1 MSIDTSAEANK
12 ALVRR
17 WFEETDKGSDAV
29 VDELCA
35 PNYVDHS
42 PPLPGM
48 GPGSSGVRQANA
60 ALRAA
65 FPDTIHIIEDQIA
78 EDDKVV
84 TRLRGRGTFAGEI
97 LGIPANGKVVEIT
110 GISIH
115 RIADGRLVE
124 HWANADLLGFMQQL
138 GALPAPAAVGG

>member
-1 MSIDTSAEANK
+1 MSTEKNK

-17 WFEETDKGSDAV
+17 WFEETDQGNEAI

-48 GPGSSGVRQANA
+48 PEGSEGVRQANA

-65 FPDTIHIIEDQIA
+65 FPDTVHIIEDQIA
-78 EDDKVV
+78 EGDKVV
-84 TRLRGRGTFAGEI
+84 TRLRGRATFIGEI
-97 LGIPANGKVVEIT
+97 LGIPPHGKSVEIT

-115 RIADGRLVE
+115 RIADGKLVE
-124 HWANADLLGFMQQL
+124 HWANADLLGLMQQL
-138 GALPAPAAVGG
+138 GAIPTPEPVTG